1 MGSGPS
7 SGNAGSILRIG
18 DQGEHVRNLQRRLT
32 SLGFRVDPIDGILG
46 SKTVNAVKAFQHS
59 RRMNADGIVGPET
72 MRQLGLTAPS
82 APSSIQVCRAPTP
95 APPRQQ
101 HLAQRST
108 TAVSLNRRPRED
120 LRTGGQTA
128 NAAIQSYDS
137 RVRLNQYVDP
147 AKQAAERV
155 LNDLEAGRIS
165 HLDARAL
172 AAGQRNDLLTS
183 TRQQLSPGGRALSR
197 ALKEEG
203 KTLPELVQRYAHR
216 LLENSPELRQRH
228 GLSTLDPNS
237 RLFNRALYEQAV
249 EELGRSEAVSR
260 EIIRAAGRPNA
271 TVTAVAR
278 FTRVAGPVAVA
289 GGLLMSG
296 YEIRN
301 APEGQRLYTAGR
313 EASGIGGGIIGSM
326 GGGLV
331 AGWTASLMCGP
342 GAPVCAMLVSVVV
355 VGGFAWAGG
364 AAAEHGYERLTRGGT
379 GNSRGRGR

>member
-1 MGSGPS
+1 MG
-7 SGNAGSILRIG
+7 A
-18 DQGEHVRNLQRRLT
+18 QGEHVRALQRRLT
-32 SLGFRVDPIDGILG
+32 SLGFRIDPIDGIFG
-46 SKTVNAVKAFQHS
+46 SRTVDAVKAFQQS

-72 MRQLGLTAPS
+72 MRQLGLTVPPS
-82 APSSIQVCRAPTP
+82 APSSIQVCRPP
-95 APPRQQ
+95 AFTPPRPQDM
-101 HLAQRST
+101 AQRST
-108 TAVSLNRRPRED
+108 TAVSQNRRPQNDR
-120 LRTGGQTA
+120 RTGGFTA
-128 NAAIQSYDS
+128 NSAIQSFDS

-147 AKQAAERV
+147 AQQAAARV

-165 HLDARAL
+165 HMDARIMAS
-172 AAGQRNDLLTS
+172 GQRNALLTS

-216 LLENSPELRQRH
+216 LLENSPELRRQH

-237 RLFNRALYEQAV
+237 RLFNRALYTRAV

-260 EIIRAAGRPNA
+260 EIIHAAGRPNA

-278 FTRVAGPVAVA
+278 FSRVAGPAAVV
-289 GGLLMSG
+289 GGLALSG

-313 EASGIGGGIIGSM
+313 EASGIGGGVIGSM

-342 GAPVCAMLVSVVV
+342 GAPVCAMLVSLVV

-364 AAAEHGYERLTRGGT
+364 AAAEHGYERAMRGSQSRTR
-379 GNSRGRGR
+379 R